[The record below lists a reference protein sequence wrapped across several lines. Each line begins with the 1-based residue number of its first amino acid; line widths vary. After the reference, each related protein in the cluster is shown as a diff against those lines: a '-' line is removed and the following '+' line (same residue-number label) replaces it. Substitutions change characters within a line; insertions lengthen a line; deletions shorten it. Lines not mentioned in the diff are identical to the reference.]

1 MAEVIFVIDEGNVD
15 DKPDQENDK
24 NVNVFNSG
32 ISDDWSHDQVRTDD
46 DDNYRNYQRNLKLKL
61 AILIQLLMPFE
72 IKDRNTLYGRLE
84 FGLVLR
90 NINSTI
96 IART

>member
-61 AILIQLLMPFE
+61 AILIQLLMPVK
-72 IKDRNTLYGRLE
+72 IKDQNTLYGRLE

>member
-32 ISDDWSHDQVRTDD
+32 ISDYWSHDQVRTDD

-61 AILIQLLMPFE
+61 AILIQLLMPVK
-72 IKDRNTLYGRLE
+72 IKDQNTLYGRLE

>member
-1 MAEVIFVIDEGNVD
+1 MTEVIFVIDEGNVD

-61 AILIQLLMPFE
+61 AI
-72 IKDRNTLYGRLE
+72 
-84 FGLVLR
+84 
-90 NINSTI
+90 
-96 IART
+96 